1 MELFHLR
8 YFMTVAKYENF
19 SKAAEEL
26 YISQPS
32 ISKAVLSLEKELGV
46 SLFLRKGK
54 RVQLN
59 DTGLALKRKLEPVMS
74 ILDNLSKELR
84 VVAGHS
90 RSTIV
95 FNVLA
100 GSPLLPDILLKFKAM
115 HPFIDFQIIQNARTT
130 KCDLCMR
137 TALPDAAPE
146 NSRVVMNEEI
156 LLAVPMQSH
165 LALKESVRLKDL
177 RNENFVMLG
186 KRSPMREIAD
196 HFFALCGFVPH
207 VGFES
212 DNPGTIRGLVSAGL
226 GISFWPEAT
235 WGHLATDK
243 ARLVHISDP
252 LCNRNICITC
262 DERGKL
268 NDQTR
273 MFLDFVVDYFH
284 GLLKK
289 TR

>member
-1 MELFHLR
+1 
-8 YFMTVAKYENF
+8 
-19 SKAAEEL
+19 
-26 YISQPS
+26 
-32 ISKAVLSLEKELGV
+32 
-46 SLFLRKGK
+46 
-54 RVQLN
+54 
-59 DTGLALKRKLEPVMS
+59 
-74 ILDNLSKELR
+74 
-84 VVAGHS
+84 
-90 RSTIV
+90 
-95 FNVLA
+95 
-100 GSPLLPDILLKFKAM
+100 
-115 HPFIDFQIIQNARTT
+115 
-130 KCDLCMR
+130 
-137 TALPDAAPE
+137 
-146 NSRVVMNEEI
+146 
-156 LLAVPMQSH
+156 
-165 LALKESVRLKDL
+165 
-177 RNENFVMLG
+177 MLG

-252 LCNRNICITC
+252 LCSRNIYITC

-289 TR
+289 PR

>member
-137 TALPDAAPE
+137 TALPDAAPG
-146 NSRVVMNEEI
+146 NGRVVMNEEI
-156 LLAVPMQSH
+156 LLAVPMQAH
-165 LALKESVRLKDL
+165 LAL
-177 RNENFVMLG
+177 
-186 KRSPMREIAD
+186 
-196 HFFALCGFVPH
+196 
-207 VGFES
+207 
-212 DNPGTIRGLVSAGL
+212 
-226 GISFWPEAT
+226 
-235 WGHLATDK
+235 
-243 ARLVHISDP
+243 
-252 LCNRNICITC
+252 
-262 DERGKL
+262 
-268 NDQTR
+268 
-273 MFLDFVVDYFH
+273 
-284 GLLKK
+284 
-289 TR
+289 

>member
-1 MELFHLR
+1 
-8 YFMTVAKYENF
+8 MTVAKYENF

-59 DTGLALKRKLEPVMS
+59 DAGLALKRKLGPVMS
-74 ILDNLSKELR
+74 ILDTLSQDLS
-84 VVAGHS
+84 VAAGQS

-100 GSPLLPDILLKFKAM
+100 GSPLLPDILPGFRTA
-115 HPFIDFQIIQNARTT
+115 HPFIDVQVIQNARAA
-130 KCDLCMR
+130 KYDLCMR
-137 TALPDAAPE
+137 AATPGTAPG
-146 NSRVVMNEEI
+146 NSRVALNEEI

-177 RNENFVMLG
+177 RDENFVAPG

-196 HFFALCGFVPH
+196 HFFALCGFVPRI
-207 VGFES
+207 GLEC
-212 DNPGTIRGLVSAGL
+212 DNPGAICGLVGAGL
-226 GISFWPEAT
+226 GVSFWPEAT
-235 WGHLATDK
+235 WGRLSDDK

-252 LCNRNICITC
+252 ICSRDICLAC
-262 DERGKL
+262 DERAKL
-268 NDQTR
+268 SDQTR
-273 MFLDFVVDYFH
+273 LFLDFLVDYFH